1 MYRLFMTTGYDLSE
15 RQLRVYLDKFGKL
28 SDLYLPKRA
37 DGRSKGFVFATF
49 TTKKAL
55 SSAMRQPQ
63 HVVDGVVVEVKIAAP
78 RPPRPVNDIQPS
90 VPARTHMQH
99 PFGTRTRLYV
109 RGLVDTMTEDR
120 VWRHFVKWGVVV
132 DVSFTNA
139 RGRKRLDCCYVTF
152 VNHGCAQRAWS
163 ESERNIDGWAFES
176 IGIAGDCED
185 DLTEVNAGTGPPP
198 PVEACVPAIFQE
210 PCQPDPARLNENSST
225 LHYTEMPS
233 YISEA
238 APTPPFLSQDF
249 AGKEFQHMQAAH
261 SSNLPSNHRMG
272 ACENCSG
279 FLPFPPASIIASSVG
294 NKVVDH
300 RGYARGFASDA
311 GTDVEDQGLGYLAL
325 LAQRSIFKAPECKLS
340 WDSGAQ
346 HGTWSLCW

>member
-1 MYRLFMTTGYDLSE
+1 
-15 RQLRVYLDKFGKL
+15 
-28 SDLYLPKRA
+28 
-37 DGRSKGFVFATF
+37 
-49 TTKKAL
+49 
-55 SSAMRQPQ
+55 
-63 HVVDGVVVEVKIAAP
+63 
-78 RPPRPVNDIQPS
+78 
-90 VPARTHMQH
+90 MQH

-152 VNHGCAQRAWS
+152 FNHECAQRAWS
-163 ESERNIDGWAFES
+163 ESERNIDGWVCNALLTADVVLAFSWFTCWCSTFLRQLLQAFES

-185 DLTEVNAGTGPPP
+185 DLTEVNAGIGPLP
-198 PVEACVPAIFQE
+198 PV
-210 PCQPDPARLNENSST
+210 
-225 LHYTEMPS
+225 EMPS

-249 AGKEFQHMQAAH
+249 AGKEFRRMQAAH

-311 GTDVEDQGLGYLAL
+311 GTDVQDQGLGYLAL